1 MGGRIGTGSSGTTRN
16 GGVTDG
22 GVTEPATPGGA
33 PVRRAP
39 DRGPGPAWWVRRVA
53 RPIPI
58 FIAAIAVYDL
68 AVGSLWLGGL
78 SRGGALDHLTG
89 AAALPCGV
97 AVILIAL
104 RVSTAPQ
111 LDPQTRRAWPL
122 IAAGIISY
130 GLGAVALFLGGELGL
145 WPLGAMG
152 VALQLADYPLVGAGL
167 ASLAVPFEKLS
178 DAALAWLDV
187 CIIAWSTAI
196 LTWHFALYPVA
207 RETGAEMVDTLHA
220 AWPPV
225 GDLALVFA
233 AGGVLL
239 RGARSTSQRSL
250 LLAAGSLFFLF
261 MGDLVAGVQ
270 ELRGTYAFGGLPG
283 VFYGFGW
290 LGLVSAAYVQLIH
303 SPRTAPSDLSRYRRV
318 IQWLPYIAVFVAFV
332 GPPLYHWNDLE
343 MLEQHVPATGF
354 LMALLVARL
363 VLTARQN
370 ASLAVAERARLAM
383 AVEQAAEAILTTDRH
398 WRVTYVNAA
407 VARITGYRPHEVLGQ
422 DVSLLRDASDA
433 GRFAEMRA
441 SVEHGEAWHGRFT
454 MRRRDGDTVELD
466 MAAAPILERG
476 ATAGSVV
483 LARDMTRE
491 RALESQLAQT
501 QRMEAVG
508 RLAGGIAHDFNNILT
523 AISGFT
529 ELAASSLPADHPA
542 STDLREVLKASDR
555 AAGLTRDLLAFG
567 RRQVMQPR
575 LVDLNEVIEGMR
587 TMLER
592 TLGEDVALRIRP
604 QSGLGLTLADRGR
617 MEQVVLNLAVNA
629 RDAMPDGGMLTIAT
643 ADVDL
648 DEAYA
653 RSHAGTS
660 AGRYV
665 SMSVADT
672 GVGMPPDV
680 LEHVFEP
687 FYTTKPRTEATG
699 LGLSIVNG
707 IVEQTGGFIVV
718 DSSPGSGTVFTVFLP
733 RTVSE
738 PAREADEE
746 AAVIAGGT
754 EAILVAE
761 DEAPVRR
768 VIERV
773 LKSAGYRVYVTA
785 NGHEALALAPTLPHL
800 DLLLTDVVMPGMSGV
815 DLARQLTLARPDLRV
830 IFASGYTGD
839 SLIRAGARETVPFL
853 DKPFTAETLLLRVR
867 EVLDRPVGRSFD

>member
-1 MGGRIGTGSSGTTRN
+1 MGGRIGTGSSGTARN
-16 GGVTDG
+16 DGVTDG

-33 PVRRAP
+33 PVGRARVRGFQGAALRRL
-39 DRGPGPAWWVRRVA
+39 A

-58 FIAAIAVYDL
+58 VIAAIAAYD
-68 AVGSLWLGGL
+68 VVFGGLWLLGVA
-78 SRGGALDHLTG
+78 RGGTLDRLTG
-89 AAALPCGV
+89 AAALPGGV
-97 AVILIAL
+97 MVVLIAL
-104 RVSTAPQ
+104 RLRTSPR
-111 LDPQTRRAWPL
+111 LDAQTRRAWPL
-122 IAAGIISY
+122 ISAGIISY
-130 GLGAVALFLGGELGL
+130 GFGAVAIFLGGELGL
-145 WPLGAMG
+145 WPL
-152 VALQLADYPLVGAGL
+152 VALGITLQLADYPLVGAGL
-167 ASLAVPFEKLS
+167 ASLAVPFEKPS

-187 CIIAWSTAI
+187 AIIAWSTAI
-196 LTWHFALYPVA
+196 LLWHFALYPVA
-207 RETGAEMVDTLHA
+207 REMGEGLADTFHA

-233 AGGVLL
+233 AGAVLL

-250 LLAAGSLFFLF
+250 LLAAGSMLCLFV
-261 MGDLVAGVQ
+261 GDVIAGIE
-270 ELRGTYAFGGLPG
+270 ELRGTYAFGGLAG
-283 VFYGFGW
+283 IFYGFGW
-290 LGLVSAAYVQLIH
+290 LGLVSAAYVQLVH
-303 SPRTAPSDLSRYRRV
+303 SPSTVPRDLSRYRRV
-318 IQWLPYIAVFVAFV
+318 IQWLPYVAVFVAFV
-332 GPPLYHWNDLE
+332 GPPVYHWNDLE
-343 MLEQHVPATGF
+343 MLKQHVPATGF

-398 WRVTYVNAA
+398 WRVTYANAA

-422 DVSLLRDASDA
+422 DVSLLRGADDDP
-433 GRFAEMRA
+433 FAEMRA
-441 SVEHGEAWHGRFT
+441 SVERGEAWHGRVT

-466 MAAAPILERG
+466 MAVAPILERG

-523 AISGFT
+523 AVSGFT
-529 ELAASSLPADHPA
+529 ELAVSSLPADHPA

-567 RRQVMQPR
+567 RRQAMQPR
-575 LVDLNEVIEGMR
+575 LLDLNDVVEGMR

-617 MEQVVLNLAVNA
+617 MEQVVLNLAMNA
-629 RDAMPDGGMLTIAT
+629 RDAMPDGGMLTITT
-643 ADVDL
+643 ADADL
-648 DEAYA
+648 DEAYQ
-653 RSHAGTS
+653 RTHVGTS

-665 SMSVADT
+665 SMTVADT

-680 LEHVFEP
+680 LQHVFEP
-687 FYTTKPRTEATG
+687 FYTTKPRTEANG

-718 DSSPGSGTVFTVFLP
+718 DSSPGSGSVFTVFLP
-733 RTVSE
+733 RMVSE
-738 PAREADEE
+738 QAPEADEE

-785 NGHEALALAPTLPHL
+785 SGHEALALAPTLPHL

-815 DLARQLTLARPDLRV
+815 DLARELTRARPDLRV

-853 DKPFTAETLLLRVR
+853 DKPFTTETLLLRVR
-867 EVLDRPVGRSFD
+867 DVLDQPAGRYFD